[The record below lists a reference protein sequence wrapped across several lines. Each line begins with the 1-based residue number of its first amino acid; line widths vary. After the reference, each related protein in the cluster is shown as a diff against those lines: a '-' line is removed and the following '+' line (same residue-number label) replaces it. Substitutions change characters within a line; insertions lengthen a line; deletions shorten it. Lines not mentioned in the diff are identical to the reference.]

1 MTRKPFLDFCFALLF
16 WYLYLVHD
24 TLPFLLI
31 SHTVVGET
39 PTVLYKKKVKASST
53 QVVRLVTVIM
63 INESRTDTTDDEVK
77 QLMELCLT
85 TGIWIRTSTLLPV
98 SFGAGSEQDRKN

>member
-1 MTRKPFLDFCFALLF
+1 
-16 WYLYLVHD
+16 
-24 TLPFLLI
+24 
-31 SHTVVGET
+31 
-39 PTVLYKKKVKASST
+39 
-53 QVVRLVTVIM
+53 VRLVTVIM